1 MIFYFYFKPFSLGMG
16 LVFFFFNVSFNL
28 DYEGYDDSFVAPVL
42 PASLDAEMVI
52 DLLYLIPR

>member
-1 MIFYFYFKPFSLGMG
+1 MGLFYFYFY
-16 LVFFFFNVSFNL
+16 VSFNL

-52 DLLYLIPR
+52 DVLYLIPR